1 MNGSE
6 VVGAAVV
13 DAFELGSEPGTDMLL
28 QAGSSSRA
36 IAALTALAAL

>member
-1 MNGSE
+1 MSVTE

-36 IAALTALAAL
+36 VAALTALSA